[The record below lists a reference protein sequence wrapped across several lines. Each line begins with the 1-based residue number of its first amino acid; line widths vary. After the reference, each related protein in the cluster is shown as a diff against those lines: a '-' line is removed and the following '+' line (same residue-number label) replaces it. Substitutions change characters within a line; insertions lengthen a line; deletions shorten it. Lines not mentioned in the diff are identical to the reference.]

1 MRKNVVY
8 EWSKEILYLPH
19 IISSL
24 CLFQLLLN
32 PFQGICIPHIYTYIS
47 RLSRWCHWKGRKK
60 GTSGSTTMR
69 KYADDGYRWRN
80 IWFFYNTRQC
90 NLGIRLLDDCYGVA
104 RVMVIATS
112 LARWLFSAYW
122 LLFLFLLHV
131 FTSVCYRD

>member
-1 MRKNVVY
+1 MLFTNDRK
-8 EWSKEILYLPH
+8 KFFTFLILYH
-19 IISSL
+19 RYVYFNFSW
-24 CLFQLLLN
+24 F
-32 PFQGICIPHIYTYIS
+32 PFKVYVYHIYTYIS